1 MQTWKVELSS
11 SGESLEVTHIRRGIF
26 QGYFFCVLASI
37 NTGIE
42 KINSRLWSCQG
53 FKVNHLLFMDD
64 LKLFGKNEHQIDS
77 SRVQTVQ
84 LLSEDIG
91 TAGVWVEKV

>member
-1 MQTWKVELSS
+1 M
-11 SGESLEVTHIRRGIF
+11 
-26 QGYFFCVLASI
+26 LASI

-42 KINSRLWSCQG
+42 RINNRSWSYEG

-64 LKLFGKNEHQIDS
+64 LKLFGKNEDRIDS

-91 TAGVWVEKV
+91 TAGVWVEKVQCVGNEKGKESKV

>member
-1 MQTWKVELSS
+1 MFV
-11 SGESLEVTHIRRGIF
+11 
-26 QGYFFCVLASI
+26 SI

-42 KINSRLWSCQG
+42 KINSRSWSCEE

-64 LKLFGKNEHQIDS
+64 LKLFGKNEDQRDS

-91 TAGVWVEKV
+91 TVGVWVEKV